1 MSVKSLLQ
9 LILFLLIFLI
19 LGGIYYLYFNPSPVD
34 NQDRVSEDI
43 FELSE
48 QNLNI
53 ESNFDKEILETT
65 TQKKEEVTSE
75 KISKLKDD
83 KYLVK
88 NSKNNTDIK
97 NKTYK
102 TNKSL
107 DARNLTKEI
116 EYITSNKNGDIFKII
131 AKFGKTNI
139 ENSNILDLEI
149 VNGIVSSE
157 ERSTIYISSDFANYN
172 YTDQNSK
179 FFNNVRID
187 YDDKIIT
194 CDTLDLLIS
203 DNLAVAYNNVIIK
216 DNNSVMK
223 AQIITLDIVTKD
235 IKINSEDKIKITTNT
250 N

>member
-34 NQDRVSEDI
+34 NQDRVSKNI
-43 FELSE
+43 SELTE

-65 TQKKEEVTSE
+65 TQKKEEATSE

-83 KYLVK
+83 KNLVK

-194 CDTLDLLIS
+194 CDKLDLLIS
-203 DNLAVAYNNVIIK
+203 DNLAVAYNNVTIK

>member
-9 LILFLLIFLI
+9 LILFLLIFVI

-34 NQDRVSEDI
+34 NQDRVSKDI
-43 FELSE
+43 SELTE

-83 KYLVK
+83 KNLVK

-194 CDTLDLLIS
+194 CDKLDLLIS
-203 DNLAVAYNNVIIK
+203 DNLAVAYNNVTIK
-216 DNNSVMK
+216 DNNSIMK

-235 IKINSEDKIKITTNT
+235 IKINSKTK
-250 N
+250 

>member
-1 MSVKSLLQ
+1 MSVS
-9 LILFLLIFLI
+9 
-19 LGGIYYLYFNPSPVD
+19 VW
-34 NQDRVSEDI
+34 R
-43 FELSE
+43 
-48 QNLNI
+48 
-53 ESNFDKEILETT
+53 ETT
-65 TQKKEEVTSE
+65 TQKKEEATSE

-83 KYLVK
+83 KNLVK

-194 CDTLDLLIS
+194 CDKLDLLIS
-203 DNLAVAYNNVIIK
+203 DNLAVAYNNVTIK

>member
-34 NQDRVSEDI
+34 NQDRVSKDI
-43 FELSE
+43 SELTE

-83 KYLVK
+83 KNLVK

-194 CDTLDLLIS
+194 CDKLDLLIS

>member
-9 LILFLLIFLI
+9 LILFLLIFVI

-34 NQDRVSEDI
+34 NQDRVSKDI
-43 FELSE
+43 SELTE

-83 KYLVK
+83 KNLVK

-139 ENSNILDLEI
+139 
-149 VNGIVSSE
+149 
-157 ERSTIYISSDFANYN
+157 
-172 YTDQNSK
+172 
-179 FFNNVRID
+179 
-187 YDDKIIT
+187 
-194 CDTLDLLIS
+194 
-203 DNLAVAYNNVIIK
+203 
-216 DNNSVMK
+216 
-223 AQIITLDIVTKD
+223 
-235 IKINSEDKIKITTNT
+235 
-250 N
+250 

>member
-9 LILFLLIFLI
+9 LILFLLIFVI

-34 NQDRVSEDI
+34 NQDRVSKDI
-43 FELSE
+43 SELTE

-83 KYLVK
+83 KNLVK

-194 CDTLDLLIS
+194 CDKLDLLIS
-203 DNLAVAYNNVIIK
+203 DNLAVAYNNVTIK
-216 DNNSVMK
+216 DNNSIMK